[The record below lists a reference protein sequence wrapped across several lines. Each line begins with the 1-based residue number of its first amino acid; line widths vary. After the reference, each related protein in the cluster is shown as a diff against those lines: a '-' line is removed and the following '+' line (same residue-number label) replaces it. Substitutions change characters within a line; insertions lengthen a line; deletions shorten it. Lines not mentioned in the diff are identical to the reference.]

1 MHRTAGITALA
12 WVCCG
17 VPVAAHAAEEADA
30 VPGPELPWT
39 RRPAFTAFLH
49 TTDEPVE
56 SAPAGDEPGS
66 PPKERER
73 ESPWMVVPVLAI
85 NPKLGT
91 SVGALAGYL
100 HYFDEKSK
108 VSIFGVQAQYTSTD
122 SVIAS
127 AFAKANFDEDRQRL
141 VALLVGGR
149 IKNDY
154 DDFLGTGRELK
165 SEDNLHAVFARYLH
179 QVVDEWFLGVQS
191 IYTNYA
197 THGETPMDGETL
209 STLGLTG
216 FTAGGVGAVV
226 YHDSRDSDTMPTC
239 GWVLNAN
246 NIAYRDWI
254 AGSSSFDVYRADLRI
269 YHPHGDGNVFAVRQS
284 NQWTVDAPPSGQ
296 ATVMLRGYKFGQYL
310 GTNMSSIEAEERLRL
325 GDRWTATL
333 FAGVAGLYGGG
344 RSLSDTENLFP
355 DAGVGIQYVLKQDAG
370 IVVNLELAVGKND
383 NYGIL
388 LKLGYGF

>member
-1 MHRTAGITALA
+1 MHRLAGVTALA

-17 VPVAAHAAEEADA
+17 VPVAALAAEEADT
-30 VPGPELPWT
+30 VPGPDPQWT
-39 RRPAFTAFLH
+39 RRPAFTGFLH
-49 TTDEPVE
+49 TVDGSEETAPLGGEP
-56 SAPAGDEPGS
+56 ANPPHEP
-66 PPKERER
+66 ER
-73 ESPWMVVPVLAI
+73 ESPWMVVPLLSI

-91 SVGALAGYL
+91 SAGALAGYL
-100 HYFDEKSK
+100 HYFDEKSR
-108 VSIFGVQAQYTSTD
+108 VSIFGVSAQYTSTD
-122 SVIAS
+122 SVIAA

-141 VALLVGGR
+141 VALVAGGR

-165 SEDNLHAVFARYLH
+165 SEDNLHALLARYLH
-179 QVVDEWFLGVQS
+179 EVVDEWFLGVQT
-191 IYTNYA
+191 IYTDYA
-197 THGETPMDGETL
+197 THGETPLDDEAL
-209 STLGLTG
+209 RTLGLTG

-254 AGSSSFDVYRADLRI
+254 AGSSSFDVYRVDLRLFE
-269 YHPHGDGNVFAVRQS
+269 PHGDGNVFAIRQS

-344 RSLSDTENLFP
+344 RSVSDTENLFP
-355 DAGVGIQYVLKQDAG
+355 DAGLGIQYVLKQDAG
-370 IVVNLELAVGKND
+370 IVVNLEIAVGKND